1 MDAKVL
7 IFRCTRGKQPYG
19 VRVQRMEDGDWWRT
33 WAFKINF
40 QVARDEG
47 YDRNQIQGNLYATDE
62 FPGCPHC
69 GTHGFVQCGVCKKVT
84 CWTDETRMECSWCG
98 VMMEGI
104 VAATD
109 KFTVTGD
116 SF

>member
-1 MDAKVL
+1 MKLKFLSNFLLKGFNIMDAKVL

-69 GTHGFVQCGVCKKVT
+69 ACGC
-84 CWTDETRMECSWCG
+84 
-98 VMMEGI
+98 
-104 VAATD
+104 
-109 KFTVTGD
+109 
-116 SF
+116 